1 MLLIRMRLG
10 VELDHLAA
18 ATAPRPGAL
27 TNYFNAKSM
36 SRLDGHLAGG
46 SSEICLANIV
56 RIYPDLRGKKEGSRG
71 RANLFHN
78 SLDQFSVL

>member
-10 VELDHLAA
+10 VELDHLTA

-46 SSEICLANIV
+46 SSEICLADIV
-56 RIYPDLRGKKEGSRG
+56 RIYPDLRGGQGESG